1 MPDPLAAALIE
12 IARAIDRLADVHAVV
27 HRLDPVG
34 TDQGEPPT
42 PERQEQ
48 PDSPPP
54 EPPEAYAP
62 LERDPGRLA
71 TTAEVADYLNTTTA
85 TVHQWLYKGIAP
97 KSYKVGKHR
106 RFQWA
111 DVDAWL
117 ETKADDPTAP

>member
-1 MPDPLAAALIE
+1 MADPLAAALIE
-12 IARAIDRLADVHAVV
+12 IARAIDRLAGVHAAAY
-27 HRLDPVG
+27 RLDPIG
-34 TDQGEPPT
+34 MDEGET

-48 PDSPPP
+48 PDSPP
-54 EPPEAYAP
+54 EAHAP

-71 TTAEVADYLNTTTA
+71 TTAEVADYLNTPTA
-85 TVHQWLYKGIAP
+85 TVHQWLYKGIGP

-117 ETKADDPTAP
+117 ERKADDPTAP